1 MLRISLAILSILLA
15 RMLIAAEPQAIL
27 LWPNGAP
34 GSEGKTAEE
43 AVEVTKS
50 GERNI
55 TQIHK
60 PSLAPYLPAAGQAS
74 GAAIVIAP
82 GGGHSKLCIDH
93 EGHNLARWLA
103 ERGVA
108 AFVLKYRLSREKD
121 STYSLEGHAVG
132 DMQRAIRLVRSRAK
146 EWNVDPAKVGALGF
160 SAGGELAF
168 MAAMQ
173 PGGPHS
179 AAADE
184 IDKHSGRPDF
194 QCLIYPGKSSRIA
207 VDKDMPQ
214 AFIVCG
220 YGDRQDIAHGMAEV
234 YLKFKDASVPA
245 ELHIYAAAGHGFG
258 VRDSTRGAVAHWP
271 ARLEEWLADKVL
283 RKSVAPPQTAP
294 RVN

>member
-1 MLRISLAILSILLA
+1 MLRFSLATLA
-15 RMLIAAEPQAIL
+15 LFCTSVLVAAEPQAML
-27 LWPNGAP
+27 LWSNGAP

-43 AVEVTKS
+43 EVEVTRS

-60 PSLAPYLPAAGQAS
+60 PSLTPYLPVAGNAN
-74 GAAIVIAP
+74 GVAIVIAP
-82 GGGHSKLCIDH
+82 GGGHSKLCVDH

-103 ERGVA
+103 ERGTA

-121 STYSLEGHAVG
+121 SIYTLEGHAVG

-146 EWNVDPAKVGALGF
+146 EWNVDPKKVGALGF

-173 PGGPHS
+173 NGKGVSGGV
-179 AAADE
+179 DE
-184 IDKHSGRPDF
+184 IEKQNARPDF

-234 YLKFKDASVPA
+234 YLKFKDAGVPA

-258 VRDSTRGAVAHWP
+258 VRDSTPGAVAHWP
-271 ARLEEWLADKVL
+271 ARLEEWLA
-283 RKSVAPPQTAP
+283 AC
-294 RVN
+294 

>member
-1 MLRISLAILSILLA
+1 MLRLLISAIVIVFSGALLA
-15 RMLIAAEPQAIL
+15 ADPEAIL

-34 GSEGKTAEE
+34 GSEGKTGP
-43 AVEVTKS
+43 EVIELTSS
-50 GERNI
+50 GERNL

-60 PSLAPYLPAAGQAS
+60 PSLTPYLSAAGKGN

-82 GGGHSKLCIDH
+82 GGGHSKLCVDH

-103 ERGVA
+103 DRGTA

-121 STYSLEGHAVG
+121 STYTLEGHAVG

-146 EWNVDPAKVGALGF
+146 EWNIDPQKVGALGF

-168 MAAMQ
+168 MAAMHD
-173 PGGPHS
+173 GN
-179 AAADE
+179 ADTNAADA
-184 IDKHSGRPDF
+184 IDRQNARPDF

-207 VDKDMPQ
+207 VTKDMPQ

-234 YLKFKDASVPA
+234 YLKFKDAGVPA

-258 VRDSTRGAVAHWP
+258 VRDSTRGGVSHWP
-271 ARLEEWLADKVL
+271 DRLDEWLADKVV
-283 RKSVAPPQTAP
+283 KSP
-294 RVN
+294 RLIQ